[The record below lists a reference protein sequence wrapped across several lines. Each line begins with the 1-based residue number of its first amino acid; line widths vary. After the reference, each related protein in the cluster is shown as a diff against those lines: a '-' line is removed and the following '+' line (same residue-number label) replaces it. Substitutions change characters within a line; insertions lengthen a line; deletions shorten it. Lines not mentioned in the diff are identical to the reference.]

1 MMWSYLLSAVRYLRN
16 WHGTFLALFV
26 LALDNVCNN
35 FVPLF
40 WHGDITEDNY
50 YAVLIFYAEGFFV
63 FGGLNYALLLF
74 QDKLPKLDGYDK
86 SLLIL
91 GWLTWGVTLL
101 DFHFN
106 LNWRETG
113 VDWIV
118 FVSAVCLVL
127 GIKLYKEQVFYSLF
141 SLLKNQAQRLVRL
154 AYRNQ

>member
-1 MMWSYLLSAVRYLRN
+1 MMWNYLLSVVRYLRN
-16 WHGTFLALFV
+16 WRGTFLALFV

-40 WHGDITEDNY
+40 WRGEVTEENY

-74 QDKLPKLDGYDK
+74 PKIIPTLYGYDK

-118 FVSAVCLVL
+118 FMSAVGLVL
-127 GIKLYKEQVFYSLF
+127 GVKLYKEQVFYSLF
-141 SLLKNQAQRLVRL
+141 SLLKSQAHRLVRL
-154 AYRNQ
+154 AYRSL